1 MFYIANK
8 VLTYPCKT
16 VIEDVLSREGVPGED
31 AFFPISGQYH
41 LIRELLRNNNKDTI
55 DFTVQD
61 IVRSNVK
68 DFVAEKARPNDDG
81 VDREEETSEIT
92 DYYTRMEDID
102 EAFVIK
108 YVSDIVKGYRFK
120 RDGAKS
126 AQIQTFDLWEDEEDG
141 LVSPADVIEEVEDYS
156 LDDVEDAKK
165 KLPYLLK
172 VLFDGSLKY
181 QGSLLSFVIA
191 AKKLEKA
198 GVELRP
204 RFICNADVYRVDSYG
219 NLTTK
224 FVVEDN
230 TGAIFR
236 KLVSWING
244 EEEDRYYHAAQ
255 ELIRVCTILG
265 LDLAI
270 EDSTQY
276 TPEVIDSAV
285 CQYIMSNEEYLEE
298 YGYANRNIID
308 ALSPEEVLKV
318 AKQAT
323 EDDNDY
329 AAEFVVQTRMD
340 DIAIALNIIRTKR
353 SSWVDK
359 PKAVKKFL
367 QFYKENIDKS
377 CSTRMI
383 TYEVDDGVLRNA
395 DGVAVPFSMD
405 KVIPGAIALL
415 STSGYLILYE
425 DFRSD
430 YLRYMSISDF
440 MDYWKRGGRGV
451 WENTSV

>member
-270 EDSTQY
+270 EDPTQY

-298 YGYANRNIID
+298 YGYAC
-308 ALSPEEVLKV
+308 LLYTSPSPR
-318 AKQAT
+318 
-323 EDDNDY
+323 D
-329 AAEFVVQTRMD
+329 
-340 DIAIALNIIRTKR
+340 
-353 SSWVDK
+353 
-359 PKAVKKFL
+359 
-367 QFYKENIDKS
+367 
-377 CSTRMI
+377 CS
-383 TYEVDDGVLRNA
+383 
-395 DGVAVPFSMD
+395 
-405 KVIPGAIALL
+405 
-415 STSGYLILYE
+415 
-425 DFRSD
+425 
-430 YLRYMSISDF
+430 
-440 MDYWKRGGRGV
+440 
-451 WENTSV
+451 